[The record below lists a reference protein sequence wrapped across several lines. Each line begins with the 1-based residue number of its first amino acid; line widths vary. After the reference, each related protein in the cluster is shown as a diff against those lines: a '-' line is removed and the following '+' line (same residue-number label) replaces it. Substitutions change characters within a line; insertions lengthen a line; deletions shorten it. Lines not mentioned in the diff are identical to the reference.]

1 MLNKK
6 YVDFLPNLQSSE
18 QLMIQVDEVSK
29 EMDALKNCIEN
40 EVWLDLNPTTKDSL
54 SNYIVFAGTAKY
66 PGGCDWVWKD
76 KAAAGKKFCHYRGAW
91 TSKRGTK

>member
-18 QLMIQVDEVSK
+18 QLMVQVDEVSK

-40 EVWLDLNPTTKDSL
+40 EV
-54 SNYIVFAGTAKY
+54 
-66 PGGCDWVWKD
+66 
-76 KAAAGKKFCHYRGAW
+76 
-91 TSKRGTK
+91 

>member
-6 YVDFLPNLQSSE
+6 YVYFLSNLESSE

-40 EVWLDLNPTTKDSL
+40 EV
-54 SNYIVFAGTAKY
+54 
-66 PGGCDWVWKD
+66 
-76 KAAAGKKFCHYRGAW
+76 
-91 TSKRGTK
+91 

>member
-6 YVDFLPNLQSSE
+6 YVDFLPILQSSE

-40 EVWLDLNPTTKDSL
+40 EV
-54 SNYIVFAGTAKY
+54 
-66 PGGCDWVWKD
+66 
-76 KAAAGKKFCHYRGAW
+76 
-91 TSKRGTK
+91 